1 MNYEY
6 IKSAKISQKGQVTIP
21 SEIRKKLGV
30 ENGDYIIFG
39 VNKNGVLIINNR
51 KNVKIS
57 EK

>member
-6 IKSAKISQKGQVTIP
+6 IKSAKLSQKGQVTIP

-30 ENGDYIIFG
+30 ENGDYITFG